1 VQQQVASAASANF
14 VWATERARW
23 LARQVATHFDDERD
37 AVLPALRTEASAALG
52 AVREMKAR
60 EGESYSF
67 GGQALTA
74 LRGGYIGVLMFGF
87 LGTIVGLSLIN
98 PFSIGA
104 GLLLGGKT
112 ISDERRRI
120 VTRRQAEAKTVVRR
134 YVDDVT
140 FQVGKDSRDMLRH
153 TQRQLRDH
161 YSALAE
167 EVSTS
172 IASSVLAAQ
181 NAVNTTTS
189 ERQSRIRDLKAEL
202 ARIDALADRARGLV
216 KSLART
222 S

>member
-1 VQQQVASAASANF
+1 
-14 VWATERARW
+14 
-23 LARQVATHFDDERD
+23 
-37 AVLPALRTEASAALG
+37 
-52 AVREMKAR
+52 M
-60 EGESYSF
+60 
-67 GGQALTA
+67 
-74 LRGGYIGVLMFGF
+74 RGGYGGMLMIGMATTLA
-87 LGTIVGLSLIN
+87 GLALLN
-98 PFSIGA
+98 PISIGA
-104 GLLLGGKT
+104 GLLFGTKT
-112 ISDERRRI
+112 VRDERRRMLQ
-120 VTRRQAEAKTVVRR
+120 RRQAEAKQAVRR
-134 YVDDVT
+134 HIDEVT

-181 NAVNTTTS
+181 NAVSTTTS